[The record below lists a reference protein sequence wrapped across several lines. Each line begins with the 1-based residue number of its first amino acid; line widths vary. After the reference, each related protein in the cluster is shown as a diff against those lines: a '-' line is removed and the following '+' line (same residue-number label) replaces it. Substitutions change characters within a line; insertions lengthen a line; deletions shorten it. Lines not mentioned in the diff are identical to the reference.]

1 MVYLLFVSHDI
12 YQNFDQ
18 LSERVE
24 PARLRHEDN
33 GIPVQSL
40 CTVFTLRG
48 SPRPQQ

>member
-1 MVYLLFVSHDI
+1 MVHLLFASYDI

-33 GIPVQSL
+33 GVPLQSL
-40 CTVFTLRG
+40 CPLFTLRG
-48 SPRPQQ
+48 SARPEQ